1 MLRFSFVALV
11 LLCGSGCTSSR
22 VDIVR
27 ADGPITQPRSF
38 DHSAFDALLQAHVD
52 EDGLVD
58 YAALQASDALVPYL
72 RRLATTDPSSLDDS
86 DRLAFWLNTYNA
98 LTLKLIV
105 DHYPTKSI
113 LRLSPV
119 GIRGLPFLIPKVN
132 TPFKVDVGE
141 VGGEVVTLDHVEH
154 GIIRERFDE
163 PRIHFALVCAALSCP
178 PLRREAYVGDRLDA
192 QLDDQARTFLANPDR
207 NVVEPEEGV
216 IRVSKIF
223 KWFEEDFGGS
233 DKTLQQFLAPYYDGD
248 IRAQL
253 EAGAYDVK
261 HMDYKWSLNDQ
272 ARFADA
278 NDED

>member
-1 MLRFSFVALV
+1 MLRFSFVALA
-11 LLCGSGCTSSR
+11 LLVASGCTSSR

-27 ADGPITQPRSF
+27 ADGPIEQP
-38 DHSAFDALLQAHVD
+38 SAFDHGMFDDILKAHVD

-58 YAALQASDALVPYL
+58 YAALQASDALTPYL
-72 RRLATTDPSSLDDS
+72 RRLATTDPGNLPED

-105 DHYPTKSI
+105 DHYPTESI

-119 GIRGLPFLIPKVN
+119 GIKGLPFLIPKIN

-178 PLRREAYVGDRLDA
+178 PLRAEAYVGDRLNA
-192 QLDDQARTFLANPDR
+192 QLDDQARVYLDNPDR
-207 NVVEPEEGV
+207 NQIPSEEGV

-223 KWFEEDFGGS
+223 KWFDEDFGGS
-233 DKTLQQFLAPYYDGD
+233 DATLQQFLARYYEGD
-248 IRAQL
+248 LRSRL
-253 EAGAYDVK
+253 EAGAFNVK

-272 ARFADA
+272 ARFA
-278 NDED
+278 NDNDTY